1 MLWLVFNDCHYQFLT
16 IMAFTSAIYKQQG
29 STFVKKYTSPACWLA
44 TSPAWSW
51 TSPEQSVTKTGF
63 DRYIDVYDVYWCLS
77 NLSIHM
83 RWRNRFVN
91 VWVLTRS
98 RSVSLK
104 RNFHCFCMF
113 WPRNFTKFIHEL
125 IKFHIWNNR
134 LFQMPFERVES
145 VSPQPNAWVFAY
157 CKTGNVC
164 V

>member
-1 MLWLVFNDCHYQFLT
+1 MTVTISFWPLWHSLAPFINNRVPHSSKN
-16 IMAFTSAIYKQQG
+16 I
-29 STFVKKYTSPACWLA
+29 PATQAGWLS

-51 TSPEQSVTKTGF
+51 TSLAQSVTKTGF

-83 RWRNRFVN
+83 RWLNRFVYS
-91 VWVLTRS
+91 WVLTRS

-104 RNFHCFCMF
+104 RKFHCFCMF

-125 IKFHIWNNR
+125 VKFHIWNNR

-145 VSPQPNAWVFAY
+145 ASPQPNAWVFA
-157 CKTGNVC
+157 
-164 V
+164 